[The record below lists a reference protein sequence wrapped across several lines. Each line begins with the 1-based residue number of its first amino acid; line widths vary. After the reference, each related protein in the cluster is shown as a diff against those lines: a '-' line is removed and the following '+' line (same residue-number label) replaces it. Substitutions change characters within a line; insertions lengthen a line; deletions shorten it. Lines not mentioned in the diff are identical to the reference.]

1 MSSSARRRRFLSSLC
16 LAPVLALG
24 TCTKKQEP
32 VTPGGDGAAAAAPEA
47 PLELAPVEHPSQ
59 LLPRDA
65 TLLITAR
72 SVARAAEVFERDRLV
87 ETFRAQYT
95 SISSAVRGVTGHDLL
110 DPAVWPTVGLDP
122 EGLLGVAMLN
132 AVDGQPVL
140 FATIKDRVK
149 LIEFIRTLAGK
160 AEAEV
165 VQTPYGAA
173 TVLRIEG
180 QSGAV
185 LMRDRQVAFV
195 TDEGDLNLAERLVT
209 MDPNVSL
216 ASRVGYRKA
225 TGGLRAADLTLYV
238 DALSL
243 VEQQIAE
250 AESQAAEPQRN
261 WAQEELVEAQKRGD
275 PPERLAQLERQA
287 QQENERQKEWRVR
300 DEAERALTGLVVS
313 GIEGVGLTVTVKRG
327 GPIFDGR
334 IVAGDDAFLRRL
346 LSNRQGPPRLTQ
358 AMNGAPLFCLSG
370 KAEAEAALE
379 LMEGVAAMEGQS
391 ASAFFADLQARSG
404 IDLRAELP
412 ALMAGAS
419 EMCWALERPFDPRDK
434 EPTQSLGMGAVI
446 EVSDE
451 AKAKYLLAKV
461 ANAPGKLAQ
470 RMKKQGEGYV
480 IGVEDWR
487 DLYAQPSGNRIVL
500 STDRDLAQRLAAGTP
515 GSMPSKIRPAAAR
528 GAIELPNTAA
538 SEAFD
543 LSTGFLWLMASRM
556 SFEAPIVVPAGLT
569 QEEMEAVPLSK
580 KSKKAKKALDK
591 ATARV
596 QALESEREAEQ
607 MQQVMKVMDPLGMVV
622 AAATEDERGFTITGG
637 QFLRVTSMGAVV
649 EGIVSATLAEAPQ
662 PTPAEQTALEKAW
675 ESRNE
680 ANQAYIDARLQDA
693 ERYLAKKGKG
703 KGQAKGKAKSQAKSQ

>member
-1 MSSSARRRRFLSSLC
+1 MSSSARRRRFFSSLC
-16 LAPVLALG
+16 LVPVLALG
-24 TCTKKQEP
+24 TCTKKQDP
-32 VTPGGDGAAAAAPEA
+32 VTPGGDGAVAADPEA
-47 PLELAPVEHPSQ
+47 PVELAPVEHPSQ

-65 TLLITAR
+65 VVLVTAR

-95 SISSAVRGVTGHDLL
+95 SISSVISGMAGHDLL

-122 EGLLGVAMLN
+122 EGLLGMALLN
-132 AVDGQPVL
+132 GVDGRPIF
-140 FATIKDRVK
+140 FATISDRVK
-149 LIEFIRTLAGK
+149 LTEFIRTLAGK
-160 AEAEV
+160 AEVEV
-165 VQTPYGAA
+165 VETPYGAA
-173 TVLRIEG
+173 TVLRAKG
-180 QSGAV
+180 QPGAV
-185 LMRDRQVAFV
+185 IMRDRLVAFV
-195 TDEGDLNLAERLVT
+195 TDEGEVKTAERLVT

-225 TGGLRAADLTLYV
+225 TGGLRAADLTLYI
-238 DALSL
+238 DALSM
-243 VEQQIAE
+243 VEQQSAE
-250 AESQAAEPQRN
+250 AESRAAAPQRN

-275 PPERLAQLERQA
+275 PPERLADLEQQA
-287 QQENERQKEWRVR
+287 QQESERQKEWRAR
-300 DEAERALTGLVVS
+300 DEAERALAELFVS
-313 GIEGVGLTVTVKRG
+313 GVEGVGFTVTVKRG

-358 AMNGAPLFCLSG
+358 AMNGAPLFCVSG

-379 LMEGVAAMEGQS
+379 LMEGVAAMEGRS
-391 ASAFFADLQARSG
+391 PSAFFADVQARGG

-412 ALMAGAS
+412 ALMAGSS
-419 EMCWALERPFDPRDK
+419 EMCWTLERPFDPREKD
-434 EPTQSLGMGAVI
+434 PTQSLGMGAVI

-461 ANAPGKLAQ
+461 ATASGELAR

-480 IGVEDWR
+480 VAVEDWR
-487 DLYAQPSGNRIVL
+487 DLYVQPSGNRIVL
-500 STDRDLAQRLAAGTP
+500 STDRDLAKRLAAGDP

-543 LSTGFLWLMASRM
+543 LSTGFLWLMAGRM
-556 SFEAPIVVPAGLT
+556 SFDEPIVVAPGLT
-569 QEEMEAVPLSK
+569 QEQMEAVPLSK

-591 ATARV
+591 AAARV
-596 QALESEREAEQ
+596 EALESEREAEQ
-607 MQQVMKVMDPLGMVV
+607 MQEVMKVLDPLGMVV

-649 EGIVSATLAEAPQ
+649 EGIVSASLAETP
-662 PTPAEQTALEKAW
+662 PPEPAEQTALDKAW
-675 ESRNE
+675 ERRNE

-703 KGQAKGKAKSQAKSQ
+703 KGKAKSK